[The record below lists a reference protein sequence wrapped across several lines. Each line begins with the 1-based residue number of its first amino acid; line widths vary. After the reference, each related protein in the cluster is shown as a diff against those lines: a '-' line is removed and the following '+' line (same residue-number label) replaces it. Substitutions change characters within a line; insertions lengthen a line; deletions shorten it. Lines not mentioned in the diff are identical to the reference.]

1 MPDMTMRQAAAWA
14 GVTRGTI
21 HKSIQSGRL
30 SARKDGS
37 GVYQI
42 DPAELERVYRPA
54 ASGVASGVSAD
65 TLPGHSDTPKETVKD
80 REIALLREMLG
91 KADAAASDLR
101 AERDRLLGMVEAANL
116 TVRQLT
122 HDRPRVL
129 EAGPAPPVPS
139 SPLLPRLGAW
149 LRVRLSRK

>member
-1 MPDMTMRQAAAWA
+1 MPNMTMRQAAAWA

-37 GVYQI
+37 GIYQI

-54 ASGVASGVSAD
+54 ASSVSTD
-65 TLPGHSDTPKETVKD
+65 TLSSHSDTVKETAKD
-80 REIALLREMLG
+80 REIILLREMLG
-91 KADAAASDLR
+91 KADAAVSDLR

-122 HDRPRVL
+122 HDRPEVSK
-129 EAGPAPPVPS
+129 AGPALPAPS
-139 SPLLPRLGAW
+139 SSLLPQVGAW
-149 LRVRLSRK
+149 LRVRLSRR

>member
-1 MPDMTMRQAAAWA
+1 MPNMTMRQAAAWA

-54 ASGVASGVSAD
+54 TSSVAPGVSAD
-65 TLPGHSDTPKETVKD
+65 TLPGHSDTLKKTAQD
-80 REIALLREMLG
+80 REIALLREMLS
-91 KADAAASDLR
+91 KTDAVVSDLR
-101 AERDRLLGMVEAANL
+101 AERDRLLSIVEAANL

-122 HDRPRVL
+122 YDRPEVP
-129 EAGPAPPVPS
+129 EAGPVSPVPS

-149 LRVRLSRK
+149 LRVRLSRR

>member
-1 MPDMTMRQAAAWA
+1 MPSMTMRQAAAWA

-54 ASGVASGVSAD
+54 ASSVASGVSAD
-65 TLPGHSDTPKETVKD
+65 TLPGHSDTAKETAKD

-91 KADAAASDLR
+91 KADAVVSDLR
-101 AERDRLLGMVEAANL
+101 VERDRLLGMVEAANL

-122 HDRPRVL
+122 YDRPGVP
-129 EAGPAPPVPS
+129 EAGPALPAPS
-139 SPLLPRLGAW
+139 SSLLPQLRAW
-149 LRVRLSRK
+149 LRVRLGRR

>member
-1 MPDMTMRQAAAWA
+1 MPNMTMRQAAAWA

-54 ASGVASGVSAD
+54 ASSVASGVSAD
-65 TLPGHSDTPKETVKD
+65 TLPGHADTAKETAKN

-91 KADAAASDLR
+91 KADAAVSDLR

-122 HDRPRVL
+122 HDRPGVP
-129 EAGPAPPVPS
+129 EAGSALPVS
-139 SPLLPRLGAW
+139 SSSLMPQVRAW
-149 LRVRLSRK
+149 LRLRLGRK

>member
-1 MPDMTMRQAAAWA
+1 MRQAAAWA

-30 SARKDGS
+30 SACKDRS

-54 ASGVASGVSAD
+54 ASSVASGVSVD
-65 TLPGHSDTPKETVKD
+65 TLLDHSDTMKETVKN

-91 KADAAASDLR
+91 KADAAVSDLR

-122 HDRPRVL
+122 HDRPGMP
-129 EAGPAPPVPS
+129 ETGPALPALS
-139 SPLLPRLGAW
+139 SALLPRMRAW
-149 LRVRLSRK
+149 LRVRLGRK

>member
-1 MPDMTMRQAAAWA
+1 MPNMTMRQAAAWA

-21 HKSIQSGRL
+21 HKSIQAGRL
-30 SARKDGS
+30 SAHKDGS

-54 ASGVASGVSAD
+54 VSGVASGVSND
-65 TLPGHSDTPKETVKD
+65 TLPGHSDTAKETAKD

-101 AERDRLLGMVEAANL
+101 AERDRLLGIVEAANL

-122 HDRPRVL
+122 HDRPGVSK
-129 EAGPAPPVPS
+129 AGAPPPVPS
-139 SPLLPRLGAW
+139 SPFVPRVRAW
-149 LRVRLSRK
+149 LRVQLGRK

>member
-1 MPDMTMRQAAAWA
+1 MRQAAAWA

-30 SARKDGS
+30 SACKDRS

-54 ASGVASGVSAD
+54 ASSVASGVSVD
-65 TLPGHSDTPKETVKD
+65 TLLDHSDTMKETVKN

-91 KADAAASDLR
+91 KADAAVSDLR

-122 HDRPRVL
+122 HDRPGMP
-129 EAGPAPPVPS
+129 EAGPALPALS
-139 SPLLPRLGAW
+139 SALLPRMRAW
-149 LRVRLSRK
+149 LRVRLGRK

>member
-30 SARKDGS
+30 SARRDS
-37 GVYQI
+37 NGVYQI

-54 ASGVASGVSAD
+54 APGVASGVSTD
-65 TLPGHSDTPKETVKD
+65 TLPGHSDTARDTAKD
-80 REIALLREMLG
+80 REITLLREMLS
-91 KADAAASDLR
+91 KADAVVSDLR
-101 AERDRLLGMVEAANL
+101 VERDRLLGMVEAANL

-122 HDRPRVL
+122 HDRQEVPK
-129 EAGPAPPVPS
+129 AGPEPLAPS
-139 SPLLPRLGAW
+139 SPILPQIGAW
-149 LRVRLSRK
+149 LRARLTRR